1 MEDSI
6 ERGRE
11 FLKDTIR
18 MRIDFTKSDQNK
30 GIAPLLLSLYG
41 LQFHTGRS
49 GDTWKPPI
57 K

>member
-6 ERGRE
+6 ENGRE

-41 LQFHTGRS
+41 LQFHTGWS